1 MCGIAGFVNKHTRTF
16 DENLLHQMAGVIEH
30 RGPDG
35 EGFYADKERGIGLAN
50 RRLSIID
57 IEGGAQP
64 ISNGD
69 RSIWI
74 TYNGEI
80 YNFPELKKELE
91 GKGKRF
97 RTRSDTEVILR
108 AYEVYGT
115 AAFAKLNGIFGL
127 AIYDKDLGKVFVARD
142 PFGVKPIYYV
152 DDNDKTIFGS
162 EIRSILCDDGVERR
176 LNVDALDEFLT
187 FRYNPSPNTL
197 FDEIKKLA
205 PGHFIEITNA
215 SCSHQKSYLP
225 NTRPSIAPI
234 DESEAIDEYRRLLH
248 AAVKRQMISDVP
260 IGLFLSGGVDS
271 ASIGKL
277 MIDESSS
284 QIKTYTVGFSGKGDF
299 NELDDARVTA
309 KLLGSDHNETIIDD
323 HEYLNVFARSFEMIE
338 EPIAETSVS
347 ALYYLSRRAAED
359 VKVVLAGQG
368 ADEPMGGYHRYL
380 GIALIQKY
388 GPLIKA
394 ASPVANLLPRA
405 GRVKQAAAVARFSDD
420 AGRLIAAYSIFTPEQ
435 RSRLAP
441 SLSRNGRMETARLTE
456 LLDSAGDLPDLLSKT
471 MYIDTRMSLADD
483 LLLFNDKITMANS
496 LEMRVPFLDLELV
509 AFLESLPPNLKVRGT
524 TRKYI
529 HKKAVEAW
537 LPQEIVH
544 RKKRGFQTPM
554 DTWLQ
559 NDLASAAQA
568 LFEQHDSAC
577 RRYFD
582 LAFIREM
589 IAAHKKRREDH
600 QKRLYAL
607 LCFELWHRTWI
618 DRKPIDPEILINGG
632 HRQ

>member
-1 MCGIAGFVNKHTRTF
+1 MCGIAGFVNKHIRIF
-16 DENLLHQMAGVIEH
+16 DGDLLHRMADVIEH

-35 EGFYADKERGIGLAN
+35 EGFFADKERGIGLAN

-57 IEGGAQP
+57 IAGGAQP
-64 ISNGD
+64 MSND
-69 RSIWI
+69 DKSIWI

-91 GKGKRF
+91 SKGQQF

-108 AYEVYGT
+108 AYEVYGA
-115 AAFAKLNGIFGL
+115 AAFAKLNGIFGF
-127 AIYDKDLGKVFVARD
+127 AIYDKNLKKVFVARD
-142 PFGVKPIYYV
+142 PFGVKPIYYFE
-152 DDNDKTIFGS
+152 DNDKTLFGS
-162 EIRSILCDDGVERR
+162 EIRSILCDDAIERR
-176 LNVDALDEFLT
+176 LNVESLDEFLT

-197 FDEIKKLA
+197 FDGVKKLA
-205 PGHFIEITNA
+205 PGHFVEISNA
-215 SCSHQKSYLP
+215 GCSRPKSYLSDA
-225 NTRPSIAPI
+225 RPKVTTI
-234 DESEAIDEYRRLLH
+234 DENEAVGEYRRLLH

-277 MIDESSS
+277 MADENSTS
-284 QIKTYTVGFSGKGDF
+284 IKTYTVGFPGKGDF

-309 KLLGSDHNETIIDD
+309 KLLGSDHHETVISDR
-323 HEYLNVFARSFEMIE
+323 EYLEVFARSFEMIE

-347 ALYYLSRRAAED
+347 ALYHLSRRAAED

-394 ASPVANLLPRA
+394 AAPIAQFLPRA
-405 GRVKQAAAVARFSDD
+405 GRAKQAAAVAKFSND
-420 AGRLIAAYSIFTPEQ
+420 ADRLMTAYSIFTPDQ
-435 RSRLAP
+435 RAKLAP
-441 SLSRNGRMETARLTE
+441 TLSRNGSVKTPRLSE
-456 LLDSAGDLPDLLSKT
+456 LLNEGECLPDLLSKT

-509 AFLESLPPNLKVRGT
+509 AFLESLPSNLKVRGT

-537 LPQEIVH
+537 LPREIVH

-559 NDLASAAQA
+559 NDLAGAAQR
-568 LFEQHDSAC
+568 LFEQKESAC
-577 RRYFD
+577 SRYFD
-582 LAFIREM
+582 IKFIREM
-589 IAAHKKRREDH
+589 IAAHKNRREDN

-618 DRKPIDPEILINGG
+618 DRKSVDQEILINGG
-632 HRQ
+632 RNT

>member
-1 MCGIAGFVNKHTRTF
+1 MCGIAGFVNKNIRTF
-16 DENLLHQMAGVIEH
+16 DENLLHRMAGVIAH

-35 EGFYADKERGIGLAN
+35 EGFFADKVRGVGIAN

-57 IEGGAQP
+57 IAGGAQP
-64 ISNGD
+64 MSND
-69 RSIWI
+69 NQSICI
-74 TYNGEI
+74 TYNGEL
-80 YNFPELKKELE
+80 YNFPELRKELE
-91 GKGKRF
+91 AKGKRF
-97 RTRSDTEVILR
+97 RTRSDTEVILQ
-108 AYEVYGT
+108 AYEVYGIS
-115 AAFAKLNGIFGL
+115 AFAKLNGIFGL
-127 AIYDKDLGKVFVARD
+127 AIYDRNLGKVFVARD
-142 PFGVKPIYYV
+142 AFGVKPIYYLE
-152 DDNDKTIFGS
+152 NNERTLFGS
-162 EIRSILCDDGVERR
+162 EIRSILCDEAVERQ
-176 LNVDALDEFLT
+176 LNVEALDEFLA

-197 FDEIKKLA
+197 FGGIKKLA
-205 PGHFIEITNA
+205 PGHFIEKTNDG
-215 SCSHQKSYLP
+215 CSEQKNYIP
-225 NTRPSIAPI
+225 NIGPSIRPI
-234 DESEAIDEYRRLLH
+234 DENEAIEEYRRLLR

-277 MIDESSS
+277 MTDESSS
-284 QIKTYTVGFSGKGDF
+284 QIRTYTVGFPGKGDF

-309 KLLGSDHNETIIDD
+309 KLLGSDHHETIIDD
-323 HEYLNVFARSFEMIE
+323 REYLEVFARTFEMIE

-347 ALYYLSRRAAED
+347 ALYHLSRRAAEN

-380 GIALIQKY
+380 GMSLIQKF

-394 ASPVANLLPRA
+394 VSPITDLLPRA
-405 GRVKQAAAVARFSDD
+405 GRMKQASSVAKFSTDID
-420 AGRLIAAYSIFTPEQ
+420 RLIAAYSIFTPEQ
-435 RSRLAP
+435 RSKLAP
-441 SLSRNGRMETARLTE
+441 TLSRNGRMELARLTE
-456 LLDSAGDLPDLLSKT
+456 LLEAASGLPDLLSKT

-509 AFLESLPPNLKVRGT
+509 AFLETLPSNLKVRGI

-537 LPQEIVH
+537 LPSEIVH

-559 NDLASAAQA
+559 NDLASAAQT
-568 LFEQHDSAC
+568 LFEQSDSAC
-577 RRYFD
+577 GRYFD
-582 LAFIREM
+582 VAFIREM
-589 IAAHKKRREDH
+589 IAAHKKRRDDH

-618 DRKPIDPEILINGG
+618 DRKPVDPEILGGGG
-632 HRQ
+632 HNK